1 MFVWKASTI
10 MAAIESFLPDLH
22 RGLLQ
27 IREAVGT
34 DREEEVVAETYA
46 GLRPISIDYGVMEKA
61 EEVLVIPGNF
71 GWSDLGSWDALWEVS
86 EKDENGNAVRGE
98 FIGIDAVNSLIHS
111 PGKLVA
117 LVGVKD
123 LLVVETKDALLIC
136 RRGRS
141 QDVRKVVEAIETSG
155 RKEYL

>member
-10 MAAIESFLPDLH
+10 LRAIERFLPDLH
-22 RGLLQ
+22 RGLMQ
-27 IREAVGT
+27 IREAIGT
-34 DREEEVVAETYA
+34 DREQEVVADIYA
-46 GLRPISIDYGVMEKA
+46 GLQPISIDYGVMEKA
-61 EEVLVIPGNF
+61 GEVLVIPGSF

-86 EKDENGNAVRGE
+86 AKDANGNAVRGE
-98 FIGIDAVNSLIHS
+98 FIGIDAADSLVQS

-117 LVGVKD
+117 LVGVRD
-123 LLVVETKDALLIC
+123 LLVVETEDALLVC

-141 QDVRKVVEAIETSG
+141 QDVRKVVEEIEKRG